1 MIELINEQKINE
13 LKKSRSKIIA
23 FIIVSI
29 AVALGIIVTL
39 FFFANRDNRHVINVV
54 IALAGTISATLVL
67 YLSVVS
73 LSPLNKYLKLIKES
87 LNGNKWS
94 TKGTIV
100 SINDKVTH
108 YRDFPVIEVRVVDIE
123 EENKEYVFYVES
135 NTKTDLSVKENVT
148 YSVSSDLILLIIPKR
163 EFLIFN
169 NSEILFSIFAI
180 MSSSDKS
187 LVSFFIPSETNS
199 LFDQ

>member
-73 LSPLNKYLKLIKES
+73 LSPLNRYLKLIKES

-94 TKGTIV
+94 TKGTVV

-108 YRDFPVIEVRVVDIE
+108 YREIPVIEVRVVDIE

-135 NTKTDLSVKENVT
+135 NTKRDLSVNKT
-148 YSVSSDLILLIIPKR
+148 YSLITYQSVVVAYEELL
-163 EFLIFN
+163 
-169 NSEILFSIFAI
+169 
-180 MSSSDKS
+180 
-187 LVSFFIPSETNS
+187 
-199 LFDQ
+199 